1 VLAFA
6 ILKQDI
12 FKMTD
17 IEFDTLIKEQDFV
30 GSDFFEA
37 SFKFWFNDTEQIR
50 TPFPEKIQ
58 PELIEK
64 TSRIFL
70 EWILELSDEEKSKL
84 ENEEIAE
91 VFEMI
96 LFNQAIGL
104 VKDEDQK
111 ITICYPF
118 LPRVGDVV
126 DDKSRGSSTVIERQI
141 DVKENHK
148 KYLKLNLKS
157 ESDSV
162 EWETEF
168 ELPA

>member
-1 VLAFA
+1 
-6 ILKQDI
+6 
-12 FKMTD
+12 MTD
-17 IEFDTLIKEQDFV
+17 IEFVGKE
-30 GSDFFEA
+30 FFEEA
-37 SFKFWFNDTEQIR
+37 FKFWFKDNEQIR

-58 PELIEK
+58 PELREK
-64 TSRIFL
+64 TFRIFM
-70 EWILELSDEEKSKL
+70 EWVTELSEEEKSKQG
-84 ENEEIAE
+84 NGEIAE

-104 VKDEDQK
+104 VEDEDQK

-118 LPRVGDVV
+118 LPRSGDVV
-126 DDKSRGSSTVIERQI
+126 DDKERGSCKVIERQI
-141 DVKENHK
+141 DVKEDNK

-157 ESDSV
+157 DSDSV

>member
-1 VLAFA
+1 MSEKTPGLNVS
-6 ILKQDI
+6 I
-12 FKMTD
+12 MTD
-17 IEFDTLIKEQDFV
+17 IV
-30 GSDFFEA
+30 WNDFFEA

-58 PELIEK
+58 PELVEK

-104 VKDEDQK
+104 VEDEGQK

-126 DDKSRGSSTVIERQI
+126 DDKSKGSSTVIERQI
-141 DVKENHK
+141 KVKENNK

-157 ESDSV
+157 ESGSV

>member
-1 VLAFA
+1 
-6 ILKQDI
+6 
-12 FKMTD
+12 MTD
-17 IEFDTLIKEQDFV
+17 IEFVGKE
-30 GSDFFEA
+30 FFEEA
-37 SFKFWFNDTEQIR
+37 FKFWFKDNEQIR

-58 PELIEK
+58 ADLKENTVK
-64 TSRIFL
+64 IFM
-70 EWILELSDEEKSKL
+70 EWVTELSEEEKSKL
-84 ENEEIAE
+84 GNDEIAE

-104 VKDEDQK
+104 VDDEDQK

-118 LPRVGDVV
+118 LPRSGDVV
-126 DDKSRGSSTVIERQI
+126 DDKERGASKVIKRQI
-141 DVKENHK
+141 DVKEDSK

-157 ESDSV
+157 EAASV

>member
-1 VLAFA
+1 
-6 ILKQDI
+6 
-12 FKMTD
+12 MTAM
-17 IEFDTLIKEQDFV
+17 EFEALIKEQNLV
-30 GSDFFEA
+30 GDDFFEA
-37 SFKFWFNDTEQIR
+37 SFKFWFRNNKQIR

-58 PELIEK
+58 PELREL
-64 TSRIFL
+64 TCRIFV

-84 ENEEIAE
+84 GKEEIAE
-91 VFEMI
+91 VFEMF
-96 LFNQAIGL
+96 LFNQALGL
-104 VKDEDQK
+104 VENEEQK

-126 DDKSRGSSTVIERQI
+126 DDKSRGSSTVVKRHI
-141 DVKENHK
+141 DVKEDNK

-157 ESDSV
+157 ESASL